1 MYMVSI
7 SNELVSNERNLKL
20 VVSKERSQMNRSQ
33 LPGSETFS

>member
-20 VVSKERSQMNRSQ
+20 VVSKER
-33 LPGSETFS
+33 F